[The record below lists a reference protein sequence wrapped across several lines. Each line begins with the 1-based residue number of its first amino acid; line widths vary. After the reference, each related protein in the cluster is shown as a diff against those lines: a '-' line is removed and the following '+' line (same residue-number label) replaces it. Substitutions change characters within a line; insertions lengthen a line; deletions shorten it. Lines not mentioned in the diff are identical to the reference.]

1 LIKTADLIAKQPY
14 DFALH
19 LIEAFNEIICLALH
33 CHTDPVNAFQELK
46 DPT

>member
-1 LIKTADLIAKQPY
+1 MAKQTE
-14 DFALH
+14 DFDLH
-19 LIEAFNEIICLALH
+19 VIEAFNEIMRLTLH